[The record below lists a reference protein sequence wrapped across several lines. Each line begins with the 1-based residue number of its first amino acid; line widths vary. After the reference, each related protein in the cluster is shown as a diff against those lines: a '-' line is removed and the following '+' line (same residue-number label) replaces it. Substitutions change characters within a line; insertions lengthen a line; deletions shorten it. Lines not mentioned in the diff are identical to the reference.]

1 MISWINQSIFLWEQ
15 LNLLVKQMT
24 REWTELILSQSLPLE
39 VSDEKQTSDQLI
51 WKFELSNLFIIYNNQ
66 KVSSYNF
73 HLWQSVLTKAMLMV
87 WLQLLIAAVGL
98 RFFINVLLLSYFF
111 IVLWLLADSY
121 DGSTLRTD
129 DLHISISGLLPLSL
143 LPRI

>member
-1 MISWINQSIFLWEQ
+1 MKGRLQINSYE
-15 LNLLVKQMT
+15 N
-24 REWTELILSQSLPLE
+24 
-39 VSDEKQTSDQLI
+39 
-51 WKFELSNLFIIYNNQ
+51 FELSNLFIIYNNQ

-73 HLWQSVLTKAMLMV
+73 HLWQSVLTQAGLMV

-98 RFFINVLLLSYFF
+98 RFFINVLLLIYFF
-111 IVLWLLADSY
+111 LVLWLLAYSY

-143 LPRI
+143 LPRISETLSCCTLMFKPRIMPFYLYVKYFLDIC